1 MRNFCFTT
9 ETLLYLVNP
18 VVAVPL
24 LRCVFADASSFG
36 AAHHPHRLP
45 CPPVSGLRPV
55 FVVQRCVAVQGQGP
69 AGVGDPEGLTL
80 SRTNSETNIP
90 TSYLFM
96 CVSVWSKQCSPMRLF
111 PERSRP
117 PLPVYVNSSPRSYSG
132 SQRQPPVYH
141 VCSNSKQHC
150 NHTADAPLRPQS
162 PQPAP
167 ANKSHR
173 YSARGSHQR
182 EACEHLL
189 RSPEG
194 TGPFNTQVTSVF

>member
-1 MRNFCFTT
+1 MLMRRPLELRTT
-9 ETLLYLVNP
+9 LTGFPARQFLDSAPSLSF
-18 VVAVPL
+18 
-24 LRCVFADASSFG
+24 RGASQFK
-36 AAHHPHRLP
+36 AKALQ
-45 CPPVSGLRPV
+45 VSGL
-55 FVVQRCVAVQGQGP
+55 
-69 AGVGDPEGLTL
+69 TS
-80 SRTNSETNIP
+80 SRANSETNIP

-132 SQRQPPVYH
+132 SQRQPPVYQ
-141 VCSNSKQHC
+141 VCSNSKQRC
-150 NHTADAPLRPQS
+150 NRTADAPLRPQS

-173 YSARGSHQR
+173 YSARGSHQH

-194 TGPFNTQVTSVF
+194 TGPFNTQETSVF